1 MMYEKIAYKSFN
13 GIRAI
18 KSWVI
23 PYIYSRI
30 YSQELRPVLGYL
42 VTDWKC
48 NINCHYCFQ
57 YKNDMAGMTWE
68 TARSSIDWLKSIG
81 CRVIGITGGEPL
93 VRKNFILDVVRYGS
107 DNGLFV
113 DLATNGYPMDKE
125 FIDKLGDARVATIN
139 LAVDCINPRKGMPKA
154 LLAIEPQFRYLV
166 ERQIKYKYI
175 IFFNINICNTNM
187 KEVKLLTEIAHQNN
201 IAVDYHL
208 NEVPQ
213 DLINTDHY
221 KHRENNLWI
230 TPDHFE
236 AVDELTDWLI
246 EKHRQGWAMANPVQY
261 FHAIKLRIRGK
272 NPPWDCR
279 AGHNG
284 VLIRPD
290 GSLSPCYNL
299 MNFDHD
305 WGRIWEPRIDKEE
318 LQEVKKKCMP
328 KCTSII
334 FHSIGNYYKLGNLPE
349 WVRQHIRIG

>member
-1 MMYEKIAYKSFN
+1 MFKSFWN
-13 GIRAI
+13 
-18 KSWVI
+18 
-23 PYIYSRI
+23 
-30 YSQELRPVLGYL
+30 QRPL
-42 VTDWKC
+42 
-48 NINCHYCFQ
+48 
-57 YKNDMAGMTWE
+57 
-68 TARSSIDWLKSIG
+68 
-81 CRVIGITGGEPL
+81 
-93 VRKNFILDVVRYGS
+93 
-107 DNGLFV
+107 LF
-113 DLATNGYPMDKE
+113 
-125 FIDKLGDARVATIN
+125 
-139 LAVDCINPRKGMPKA
+139 CINPRKGMPKA

-166 ERQIKYKYI
+166 DQQKKYKYI
-175 IFFNINICNTNM
+175 IFLNINICNTNI
-187 KEVKLLTEIAHQNN
+187 KDVKLLTEIAHQNN

-221 KHRENNLWI
+221 KHQENNLWI

-236 AVDELTDWLI
+236 AVDELADWLL
-246 EKHRQGWAMANPVQY
+246 EKHREGWAMANPVQY

-284 VLIRPD
+284 ILIRPD

-305 WGRIWEPRIDKEE
+305 WGRIWEPKFDKEE
-318 LQEVKKKCMP
+318 LQEVKKKCIP